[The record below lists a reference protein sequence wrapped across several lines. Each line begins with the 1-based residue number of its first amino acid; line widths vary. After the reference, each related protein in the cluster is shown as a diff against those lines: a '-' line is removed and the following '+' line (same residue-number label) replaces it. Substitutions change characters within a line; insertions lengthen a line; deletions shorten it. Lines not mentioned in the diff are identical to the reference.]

1 MSSIFQMHE
10 KIVEDYKKY
19 VQSFLSISDRR
30 IRDFIEDQLVQKN
43 SLWPDALIQVN
54 PAYEPASTIEDL
66 VQEGILHPTLADIFR
81 DERDRSLL
89 LYRHQVDAIAK
100 GKEHRSFVVTSG
112 TGSGKSLTYLIP
124 IFDIVA
130 RSSPGDPKVRAIIV
144 YPMNALVNSQYE
156 ALKRYAE
163 GYEQKT
169 GKPCPVNFRKY
180 TGQENDEERKQIQ
193 QNPPHI
199 LLTNYV
205 MLELMLI
212 RPEEHTF
219 VDATTSGM
227 QFLVFDELHTYR
239 GRQGADVALLIRR
252 LRNRCGNPN
261 LLCIGTSATMIAGRR
276 TTASERKLAVA
287 NFASTIFGVPIES
300 HDIIEETLQ
309 RVTKYPSIPSKG
321 ELIKCIAA
329 PVPASRDAFLADP
342 LTAWI
347 ESTFGIYLEEEG
359 RYRRR
364 VPISLKEG
372 AALLAKETEL
382 PLEDCLS
389 HLNQLFL
396 AGSRFT
402 MNGGFP
408 LFGFKLHQF
417 ISQGRTIYSTI
428 ERPESRHLT
437 LEGQYYAPGTE
448 EKKLL
453 YPLKFC
459 RVCGQ
464 EYYMVS
470 RNTHDYVMYPDD
482 EQSDYSDEESTS
494 GYLMLA
500 VNDER
505 SSWGLDDIPPDWI
518 DAKSKKVKVK
528 KARQGNIPI
537 AVWVKPNGSFVDVSS
552 GEMLEGGVKA
562 WYQPKPFMLC
572 QKCGEYYTARSQND
586 YRKLSGLATE
596 GRSTCTTV
604 LSLAAYQRAP
614 LANIEGKARKI
625 LSFTD
630 NRQDAS
636 LQAGHFNDFV
646 QVSFL
651 RGAIFKALKKD
662 GQLKYDQIADKVLAA
677 TGLNLKDIASNP
689 TLDEHTPKAKE
700 TWDAFRDLLEYRIY
714 EDLQRGWRVVQP
726 NLEQVGL
733 LSFEYQGLDELCEK
747 DVSWK
752 SIEPMRGLTKEERK
766 EVIKNILDF
775 FRKKLAIRTEC
786 FDAGH
791 LQQLHRQVYH
801 NINNKWSL
809 DFIESKPT
817 HAGKFV
823 LPGKSDTLLF
833 TNSLGAT
840 SLIGRYLKRSLN
852 INGDYRAF
860 IEDVVNLL
868 CSAGILVERKE
879 RGNPYFQVDAAV
891 ILWKV
896 GDGSHKRDPIY
907 STKAEGPSFNQFERQ
922 ANEYFSQFYQE
933 IALSLKDVESREHTA
948 QIKYENRA
956 ERETQFREGNLA
968 ALFCS
973 PTMELG
979 IDIAD
984 LQLVHLRNVPPTPAN
999 YAQRSGRAG
1008 RKGDPALVLTYCS
1021 AGSGHD
1027 QYFFHHRDQLVAG
1040 SVRAPRIDLGNED
1053 LVRAHIHAIWL
1064 SYVRLSL
1071 GSSIDEIVDL
1081 GLKDYPL
1088 QENVKEQIQ
1097 LSEGR
1102 LKKCFAD
1109 VKEILARCGH
1119 DLAENPWYND
1129 EWLMDVLRSA
1139 PRDFDA
1145 AFQRFRELFRSA
1157 DQLWEEANNQMR
1169 IPSRDKDKMERARN
1183 QRMEAER
1190 QKNLLCNHTTKKE
1203 ESDFYPYRYL
1213 GSEGFLPG
1221 YNFPRLPIRA
1231 FIPTASSQGE
1241 FISRPRF
1248 LAITEFGP
1256 QAFLYHEGAK
1266 YQVKRLTPPPGGL
1279 ASLRREA
1286 KVCRNCGYFHV
1297 DRKQDLCEN
1306 CGVALDATTSEI
1318 VSLLEMTNVRAV
1330 RRQRIT
1336 SDEEERK
1343 RWGYQ
1348 LSSHFRFAP
1357 GSDGKKRTIVGV
1369 VQDSATNPI
1378 LNLTYAPAASLF
1390 RINHGW
1396 KIQREKSFYI
1406 DMATGDWMRTPDT
1419 EESDAEPTTSVQ
1431 PEAVKLFVQDT
1442 MNLLLVNFA
1451 SDEEIDE
1458 STQASFQYALQR
1470 GMEKVF
1476 QIDGSEIASE
1486 RIGTGKNAAI
1496 LFWEASEGGV
1506 GVLKRLVTEQE
1517 TLRQVAAAALER
1529 CHFDPETLEEDAT
1542 GKECSY
1548 ACYECLLSYANQRDY
1563 RRLDRHL
1570 LPTLLSKLSKST
1582 SFVKKENRNY
1592 DEQYRWLYE
1601 QTDSQSNLE
1610 RQFLDHLH
1618 QTKRCLPDRAQERL
1632 ADYYSEPDFA
1642 YEPNIL
1648 IFCDGSVH
1656 DFEDQMRV
1664 DEDSRM
1670 GLKEKGYRVIVI
1682 RYDEELEEQIK
1693 AHPDIFGK
1701 GDA

>member
-10 KIVEDYKKY
+10 KIVEDYQKY
-19 VQSFLSISDRR
+19 VQSFLSISDER
-30 IRDFIEDQLVQKN
+30 IRDFIEDHLVRKN

-54 PAYEPASTIEDL
+54 PAYESASTIEKL
-66 VQEGILHPTLADIFR
+66 VQEKVLHPTLADIFR
-81 DERDRSLL
+81 DEQNRSLL
-89 LYRHQVDAIAK
+89 LYRHQVDAIKK
-100 GKEHRSFVVTSG
+100 GTERRSFVVTSG
-112 TGSGKSLTYLIP
+112 TGSGKSLAYLIP
-124 IFDIVA
+124 IFDAVA
-130 RSSPGDPKVRAIIV
+130 RTNPGDPKVRAIIV

-163 GYEQKT
+163 GYERKT
-169 GKPCPVNFRKY
+169 GKPCPINFRKY
-180 TGQENDEERKQIQ
+180 TGQEKDEERKQIQ

-219 VDATTSGM
+219 VDATTSGI

-252 LRNRCGNPN
+252 LRKRCGNPD
-261 LLCIGTSATMIAGRR
+261 LLCIGTSATMIAGRT
-276 TTASERKLAVA
+276 TTASERKTAVA
-287 NFASTIFGVPIES
+287 NFASTIFGVPLES

-309 RVTKYPSIPSKG
+309 SITQHPKVPSK
-321 ELIKCIAA
+321 EDLVKSLKSQI
-329 PVPASRDAFLADP
+329 PASKEAFLSDP

-347 ESTFGIYLEEEG
+347 EFTFGIYQEEEG
-359 RYRRR
+359 HYRRR
-364 VPISLKEG
+364 VPISLKDG
-372 AALLAKETEL
+372 AKMLAEETGL
-382 PLEDCLS
+382 PCEECKS
-389 HLNQLFL
+389 RLNQIFL
-396 AGSRFT
+396 AGSRFI
-402 MNGGFP
+402 MDGGFP

-417 ISQGRTIYSTI
+417 ISQGRTIYSTF
-428 ERPESRHLT
+428 EHPESRYLT

-448 EKKLL
+448 ERKLL

-470 RNTHDYVMYPDD
+470 RDTHEQVMYPDD
-482 EQSDYSDEESTS
+482 ENADYSDEEGSS

-500 VNDER
+500 INDDR
-505 SSWGLDDIPPDWI
+505 HTWGFEDIPPDWI
-518 DAKSKKVKVK
+518 DIKSKKIKVK
-528 KARQGNIPI
+528 KARQNNVPI
-537 AVWVKPNGSFVDVSS
+537 AVWVRPDGSYTDASS
-552 GEMLEGGVKA
+552 EGRPEGSIKA

-572 QKCGEYYTARSQND
+572 QSCGEYYTARSQND

-614 LANIEGKARKI
+614 LANIEGKARKV

-651 RGAIFKALKKD
+651 RGAIFKALRKD
-662 GQLKYDQIADKVLAA
+662 GQLKYDQIADKVLNA
-677 TGLNLKDIASNP
+677 TGLTIKDIAGNP
-689 TLDEHTPKAKE
+689 AIDEHTPKAKE

-714 EDLQRGWRVVQP
+714 EDLRRGWRVVQP

-733 LSFEYQGLDELCEK
+733 LAFEYRGLDEVCEK
-747 DVSWK
+747 DALWK
-752 SIEPMRGLTKEERK
+752 DIGPMRDLSKEERK
-766 EVIKNILDF
+766 EIAKNVLDF

-786 FDAGH
+786 FDDGH

-801 NINNKWSL
+801 TINKKWSL

-823 LPGKSDTLLF
+823 LPGKSEALLF
-833 TNSLGAT
+833 TNSLSET
-840 SLIGRYLKRSLN
+840 SLVGRYLKRSLN
-852 INGDYRAF
+852 ITSEYRPF
-860 IEDVVNLL
+860 INRFIDLL
-868 CSAGILVERKE
+868 YTAGILIESKE
-879 RGNPYFQVDAAV
+879 RGNPYFQVDASV

-896 GDGSHKRDPIY
+896 GDGNPKRDPIY
-907 STKAEGPSFNQFERQ
+907 STKAEGPSFDQVERR
-922 ANEYFSQFYQE
+922 ANEYFSRFYQE
-933 IALSLKDVESREHTA
+933 VALSLKDVESREHTA

-956 ERETQFREGNLA
+956 ERENQFREGKLA

-1027 QYFFHHRDQLVAG
+1027 QYFFHHSDNLVAG

-1053 LVRAHIHAIWL
+1053 LVRAHIHALWL

-1088 QENVKEQIQ
+1088 QTNVKEQIQ
-1097 LSEGR
+1097 LSDER

-1109 VKEILARCGH
+1109 VKEVLARCGH
-1119 DLAENPWYND
+1119 DIAENTWYND
-1129 EWLMDVLRSA
+1129 DWLMTILRSG
-1139 PRDFDA
+1139 PKDFDA

-1157 DQLWEEANNQMR
+1157 DQLWEDANNQMR
-1169 IPSRDKDKMERARN
+1169 IPSRDKEKMERAKN

-1190 QKNLLCNHTTKKE
+1190 QKNLLCNHTSKKE

-1231 FIPTASSQGE
+1231 FIPSSSNEGE

-1256 QAFLYHEGAK
+1256 QAFLYHEGTK

-1286 KVCRNCGYFHV
+1286 KICQNCGYFHTDV
-1297 DRKQDLCEN
+1297 KRDLCDN

-1318 VSLLEMTNVRAV
+1318 VSLLEMTNVSAI
-1330 RRQRIT
+1330 RRQKIT

-1348 LSSHFRFAP
+1348 MSSHFRFAP
-1357 GSDGKKRTIVGV
+1357 GSDGKKRTVEGV
-1369 VQDSATNPI
+1369 VQDSSSIPI
-1378 LNLTYAPAASLF
+1378 LNLTYAPAATLF

-1396 KIQREKSFYI
+1396 RVQREKSFHI

-1419 EESDAEPTTSVQ
+1419 EESDAEPTTSIQ

-1451 SDEEIDE
+1451 GDEEVDDNI
-1458 STQASFQYALQR
+1458 QASFQYALQR
-1470 GMEKVF
+1470 GMETVF
-1476 QIDGSEIASE
+1476 QIDEAEIASE
-1486 RIGTGKNAAI
+1486 RIGTGKNSAI

-1517 TLRQVAAAALER
+1517 TLRQVAVAALDR
-1529 CHFDPETLEEDAT
+1529 CHFNPETLVEKEEAKD
-1542 GKECSY
+1542 CSH
-1548 ACYECLLSYANQRDY
+1548 ACYDCLLSFKNQRDY
-1563 RRLDRHL
+1563 RKLDRHL

-1592 DEQYRWLYE
+1592 DEQYHWLYE
-1601 QTDSQSNLE
+1601 QTDPQSNLE
-1610 RQFLDHLH
+1610 RQFLDQLYR
-1618 QTKRCLPDRAQERL
+1618 TKRRLPDGAQERL
-1632 ADYYSEPDFA
+1632 ADYYSEPDFV
-1642 YEPNIL
+1642 YDPNIL

-1656 DFEDQMRV
+1656 DFKDQMRV
-1664 DEDSRM
+1664 DGDSRT
-1670 GLKEKGYRVIVI
+1670 GLKEKGYRIIVI
-1682 RYDEELEEQIK
+1682 RYDKDLEAQIK

-1701 GDA
+1701 GSA

>member
-1 MSSIFQMHE
+1 MSIFQMHE
-10 KIVEDYKKY
+10 RIIEDYQKY
-19 VQSFLSISDRR
+19 VQSFLTISDNR
-30 IRDFIEDQLVQKN
+30 IRDFIEDHLVRQN

-54 PAYEPASTIEDL
+54 PAYESVSTIKKL
-66 VQEGILHPTLADIFR
+66 VQENILHPTLADIFR
-81 DERDRSLL
+81 DEEKRSLL
-89 LYRHQVDAIAK
+89 LYRHQVDAIKK
-100 GKEHRSFVVTSG
+100 GNERRSFVVTSG

-124 IFDIVA
+124 IFDAVA
-130 RSSPGDPKVRAIIV
+130 RSNPGDPKVRAIIV
-144 YPMNALVNSQYE
+144 YPMNALVNSQYD

-163 GYEQKT
+163 GYEKKT
-169 GKPCPVNFRKY
+169 GKPCPIIFRRY
-180 TGQENDEERKQIQ
+180 TGQEKDEERRQIQ

-219 VDATTSGM
+219 VDATTSGI

-252 LRNRCGNPN
+252 LRKRCGNPN
-261 LLCIGTSATMIAGRR
+261 LLCIGTSATMIAGRK
-276 TTASERKLAVA
+276 TTSSERKLAVA
-287 NFASTIFGVPIES
+287 NFASTIFGVPLES

-309 RVTKYPSIPSKG
+309 RVTQYPKNPSKD
-321 ELIKCIAA
+321 ELVKSIKA
-329 PVPASRDAFLADP
+329 PVPTSKEAFLADP

-347 ESTFGIYLEEEG
+347 EFTFGIYQEEEG
-359 RYRRR
+359 HFRRR
-364 VPISLKEG
+364 VPISLKDG
-372 AALLAKETEL
+372 AKNLAQETGL
-382 PLEDCLS
+382 PCEDCMS
-389 HLNQLFL
+389 RLNQMFL
-396 AGSRFT
+396 AGSRFIID
-402 MNGGFP
+402 GGFP

-417 ISQGRTIYSTI
+417 ISQGRTIYSTV
-428 ERPESRHLT
+428 EEPESRHLT
-437 LEGQYYAPGTE
+437 LEGQYYAPGTGG
-448 EKKLL
+448 KKLL

-470 RNTHDYVMYPDD
+470 RDTHEQVMYPDD
-482 EQSDYSDEESTS
+482 ENSDYSDEEDSS

-500 VNDER
+500 VDDDRHTWDFE
-505 SSWGLDDIPPDWI
+505 DIPPDWI
-518 DAKSKKVKVK
+518 DTKSKKIKVK
-528 KARQGNIPI
+528 KARQKNIPV
-537 AVWVKPNGSFVDVSS
+537 AVWIRPDGSYSDISS
-552 GEMLEGGVKA
+552 GGRPEGSVKA

-572 QKCGEYYTARSQND
+572 QSCGEYYTARSKND

-614 LANIEGKARKI
+614 LANIEGKARKV

-662 GQLKYDQIADKVLAA
+662 GQLKYDQIADKVLTA
-677 TGLNLKDIASNP
+677 TGLTIKDISNNSAI
-689 TLDEHTPKAKE
+689 DDNTPKAKE

-714 EDLQRGWRVVQP
+714 EDLRRGWRVVQP

-733 LSFEYQGLDELCEK
+733 LAFEYQGLDELCGK
-747 DVSWK
+747 DTLWK
-752 SIEPMRGLTKEERK
+752 DILPMRDLSKEERK
-766 EVIKNILDF
+766 EVAKNILDF

-786 FDAGH
+786 FDDGH
-791 LQQLHRQVYH
+791 LQRLHRRVFH
-801 NINNKWSL
+801 TINKKWSL

-817 HAGKFV
+817 HAGRFV
-823 LPGKSDTLLF
+823 LPGTSEALLF
-833 TNSLGAT
+833 TNSLGET
-840 SLIGRYLKRSLN
+840 SLVGRYLKRSLG
-852 INGDYRAF
+852 ITSDYRPF
-860 IEDVVNLL
+860 INRFIDLL
-868 CSAGILVERKE
+868 YSAGILIESKE
-879 RGNPYFQVDAAV
+879 RGNPYFQIDASV
-891 ILWKV
+891 VLWKV
-896 GDGSHKRDPIY
+896 GDGSPMHDPIY
-907 STKAEGPSFNQFERQ
+907 STKAEGPSFDQVDRR
-922 ANEYFSQFYQE
+922 ANEYFSRFYQDV
-933 IALSLKDVESREHTA
+933 ALSLKEVESREHTA

-956 ERETQFREGNLA
+956 DRENQFREGKLA

-1027 QYFFHHRDQLVAG
+1027 QYFFHHRDHLVAG

-1053 LVRAHIHAIWL
+1053 LVRAHIHALWL

-1081 GLKDYPL
+1081 GLTDYPL
-1088 QENVKEQIQ
+1088 YTNVKEQIQ
-1097 LSEGR
+1097 LSDER
-1102 LKKCFAD
+1102 LKRCFAD

-1119 DLAENPWYND
+1119 DLAENTWYND
-1129 EWLMDVLRSA
+1129 EWLMAVLRGA
-1139 PRDFDA
+1139 PKDFDT
-1145 AFQRFRELFRSA
+1145 AFQRFRELFKSA
-1157 DQLWEEANNQMR
+1157 DHLWEEANNQMR
-1169 IPSRDKDKMERARN
+1169 IPSRDKDKMERAKN

-1190 QKNLLCNHTTKKE
+1190 QKNLLCNHTSKKD

-1231 FIPTASSQGE
+1231 FIPSSSNEGE

-1256 QAFLYHEGAK
+1256 QAFLYHEGTK
-1266 YQVKRLTPPPGGL
+1266 YQVMRLTPPPGGL
-1279 ASLRREA
+1279 ASRHRGA
-1286 KVCRNCGYFHV
+1286 KVCTNCGYFHTDV
-1297 DRKQDLCEN
+1297 KRDLCDN
-1306 CGVALDATTSEI
+1306 CGVALDASTCEV
-1318 VSLLEMTNVRAV
+1318 VSLLEMTDVSTI
-1330 RRQRIT
+1330 RRQKIT

-1343 RWGYQ
+1343 RWGYDVR
-1348 LSSHFRFAP
+1348 SYFSFAP
-1357 GSDGKKRTIVGV
+1357 RTDGKKRIVEGE
-1369 VQDSATNPI
+1369 VQDHHSVPM
-1378 LNLTYAPAASLF
+1378 LRLTYAPAATLF

-1396 KIQREKSFYI
+1396 RVQREKSFHI

-1419 EESDAEPTTSVQ
+1419 EESDAEPTTSIQ

-1451 SDEEIDE
+1451 GEEEVADNIL
-1458 STQASFQYALQR
+1458 ASFQYALQR
-1470 GMEKVF
+1470 GMETVF
-1476 QIDGSEIASE
+1476 QIDEAEIASE
-1486 RIGTGKNAAI
+1486 RIGKGKDAAI

-1517 TLRQVAAAALER
+1517 TLRQVAVAALER
-1529 CHFDPETLEEDAT
+1529 CHFNPETLEEDGAV
-1542 GKECSY
+1542 KDCSH
-1548 ACYECLLSYANQRDY
+1548 ACYECLLSFKNQRDY
-1563 RRLDRHL
+1563 RKLDRHL
-1570 LPTLLSKLSKST
+1570 LPALLSKLSKST

-1592 DEQYRWLYE
+1592 DEQYHWLYE
-1601 QTDSQSNLE
+1601 QTDPQSNLE
-1610 RQFLDHLH
+1610 RQFLDRLY
-1618 QTKRCLPDRAQERL
+1618 QTKRRLPDGAQERL
-1632 ADYYSEPDFA
+1632 ADYYSEPDFV
-1642 YEPNIL
+1642 YDSNIL

-1664 DEDSRM
+1664 DEDSRT

-1682 RYDEELEEQIK
+1682 RYDKDIEEQIK
-1693 AHPDIFGK
+1693 AHQDIFGK
-1701 GDA
+1701 GSA